1 MDGVLVDSEPIHS
14 QSFEMLL
21 NKLNIPY
28 TEEFVRDLV
37 GHSVDN
43 NIKTINKEYLSKDP
57 LNIDEGIKTRD
68 ALYLSLISDQ
78 ELKPLDGIEEL
89 IILSKQKSI
98 KLGLA
103 SSSVREQVD
112 AILSNLSR
120 NSIHHIDFQTVFDV
134 IVAGDDVSQKKPAP
148 DIYHKA
154 IQDLGVDRN
163 NCIAIEDSRAGI
175 TSAKANEIACI
186 ALRNQYLKENELLK
200 ADIVVNS
207 IKEVVDMFNISLG

>member
-1 MDGVLVDSEPIHS
+1 MDGVLVDSEPIHN
-14 QSFEMLL
+14 QSFRMFL
-21 NKLNIPY
+21 NKLNIPF

-37 GHSVDN
+37 GHSVDS
-43 NIKTINKEYLSKDP
+43 NIQTINKKYLSEDP

-68 ALYLSLISDQ
+68 ALYLSLIAEQ

-89 IILSKQKSI
+89 IILSKQKNI
-98 KLGLA
+98 KLALA

-112 AILSNLSR
+112 TILNNLSR
-120 NSIHHIDFQTVFDV
+120 NSIHHIDFQNVFDV
-134 IVAGDDVSQKKPAP
+134 TVAGDEVFQKKPAP

-154 IQDLGVDRN
+154 IQNLGVDRN
-163 NCIAIEDSRAGI
+163 YCIAIEDSGAGI

-186 ALRNQYLKENELLK
+186 ALRNQYLKENELLE